1 MSETDKAIP
10 ELNEKRSTF
19 PSLYGER
26 QLSGDYSDTNLF
38 TDENLESRGR
48 YFSLLE
54 RDPET
59 NERQRAELNIIL
71 TRIAFELSYRSGRLS
86 PHLVPSDERA

>member
-1 MSETDKAIP
+1 MSETEKAIP
-10 ELNEKRSTF
+10 ELNEERSTF
-19 PSLYGER
+19 PTLYGER
-26 QLSGDYSDTNLF
+26 QLSADYSNADLF
-38 TDENLESRGR
+38 TTDNLEQRGR
-48 YFSLLE
+48 YFALIE

-59 NERQRAELNIIL
+59 NERQRAELNHIL